1 MKRKPSDLS
10 PEDQAFTRKVLFEAA
25 KVARNTSQ
33 LEKFLDGL
41 LTPSEQ
47 IMLGRRIWISRMILE
62 NKRYD
67 EISERL
73 LVGHNTIAKV
83 ELWLRG
89 LLPDYGEHIAREVKR
104 STEARR
110 KRAARYNR
118 FGLAAL
124 KMRYPLHFL
133 LFPWPKDLK

>member
-10 PEDQAFTRKVLFEAA
+10 LADQAYTRKLLFEAA
-25 KVARNTSQ
+25 KVARDSKQ

-47 IMLGRRIWISRMILE
+47 IMLGRRIWVSRLILE

-73 LVGHNTIAKV
+73 LIGHNTIAKV

-89 LLPDYGEHIAREVKR
+89 LLPDYGELIEREIKR
-104 STEARR
+104 TTLARR
-110 KRAARYNR
+110 KQIAKQNP
-118 FGLAAL
+118 FGLTAL
-124 KMRYPLHFL
+124 KMKYPLHFL
-133 LFPWPKDLK
+133 LFPWPKE

>member
-10 PEDQAFTRKVLFEAA
+10 PEDQAFTRKILFEAA
-25 KVARNTSQ
+25 NTAKDAQ
-33 LEKFLDGL
+33 QMKKFLEGL

-67 EISERL
+67 EICERL
-73 LVGHNTIAKV
+73 HVGNSTIAGV

-89 LLPDYGEHIAREVKR
+89 LLPDYGKHIDRELKRTTLERRKQIARD
-104 STEARR
+104 
-110 KRAARYNR
+110 NP
-118 FGLAAL
+118 FGLTAL
-124 KMRYPLHFL
+124 KTKYPLHFL
-133 LFPWPKDLK
+133 LFPWPKG

>member
-10 PEDQAFTRKVLFEAA
+10 PEDQAFTRKILFEAA
-25 KVARNTSQ
+25 NTAKDAKQ
-33 LEKFLDGL
+33 MKKFLEGL
-41 LTPSEQ
+41 LSPSEQ

-73 LVGHNTIAKV
+73 QVGHGTIASV

-89 LLPDYGEHIAREVKR
+89 LLPDYGKHIEREIKR
-104 STEARR
+104 TTIERR
-110 KRAARYNR
+110 KQIAKNNP
-118 FGLAAL
+118 FGLTAL

-133 LFPWPKDLK
+133 LFPWPKS

>member
-10 PEDQAFTRKVLFEAA
+10 LADQAYTRKLLFEAA
-25 KVARNTSQ
+25 KVAKDTKQ

-47 IMLGRRIWISRMILE
+47 IMLGRRIWVSRLILE

-73 LVGHNTIAKV
+73 LIGHNTIAKV

-89 LLPDYGEHIAREVKR
+89 LLPDYGKHIEREVKR
-104 STEARR
+104 TTQERR
-110 KRAARYNR
+110 KQIAKANP
-118 FGLAAL
+118 FGLTAL
-124 KMRYPLHFL
+124 KMKYPLHFL
-133 LFPWPKDLK
+133 LFPWPKD